1 MSPKQEGFVF
11 KVETQ
16 SHPKNICPLDRLL
29 EAEGSRT
36 LRNYDRALNQVQ
48 HRTRALF
55 DPGQRVFS
63 K

>member
-1 MSPKQEGFVF
+1 MF

-36 LRNYDRALNQVQ
+36 LRNYDCALNRVQ